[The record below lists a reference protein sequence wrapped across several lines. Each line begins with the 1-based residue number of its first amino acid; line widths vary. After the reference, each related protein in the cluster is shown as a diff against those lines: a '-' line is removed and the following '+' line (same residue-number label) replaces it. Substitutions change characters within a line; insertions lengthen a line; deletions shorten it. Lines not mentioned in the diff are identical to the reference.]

1 MDESLRDLVSR
12 YTDGDLDDA
21 ESSRLE
27 ARSETDPDLAAE
39 IETTRKL
46 RAAVRAIADRM
57 EPPAALDRVMEP
69 LRQAPPVPVRQARPV
84 FRWLGIAAALV
95 LGVTVATEMARRNP
109 TPTLSP
115 ASPQQNRPIAERDE
129 IFKLAP
135 LPTAVPNDNRPLGA
149 ADHLL
154 EEEPAL
160 PAAPE
165 PAPLEV
171 MGPLDDAAPSTSN
184 TESISSAG
192 VRSADGDGD
201 LELWQGKTSRP
212 APAKRETI
220 SRVDS
225 SSEPGTEAEFK
236 RQEIP
241 TDGGRESTA
250 EPSTVGKLSRG
261 QAKGKPQGMVA
272 SVLLLID
279 DTVVWT
285 GSSTNC
291 QNGRWPV
298 RIELEG
304 KVVSAIAPVVDEGED
319 KEAVSCIPDAFIG
332 SGLEGVGNG
341 IHLGELLVGE
351 PLK

>member
-1 MDESLRDLVSR
+1 MDDSLRDLVSR

-21 ESSRLE
+21 EISRLE
-27 ARSETDPDLAAE
+27 ARSETDPELASE
-39 IETTRKL
+39 IETTREL

-57 EPPAALDRVMEP
+57 EPPVALDRVMEP
-69 LRQAPPVPVRQARPV
+69 LRQAPPVPARLTRPV

-109 TPTLSP
+109 TPTLGPTS
-115 ASPQQNRPIAERDE
+115 SQQNRPVAEREE

-165 PAPLEV
+165 PAPFEV
-171 MGPLDDAAPSTSN
+171 IGPLSTAAPSTS
-184 TESISSAG
+184 TTDSISASDA
-192 VRSADGDGD
+192 RSADEDGN
-201 LELWQGKTSRP
+201 LELRQRETARP
-212 APAKRETI
+212 APAKRETVP
-220 SRVDS
+220 RADS
-225 SSEPGTEAEFK
+225 STDPGAEAEFK

-241 TDGGRESTA
+241 TDGYRESAA
-250 EPSTVGKLSRG
+250 EPSAAGKLSQG
-261 QAKGKPQGMVA
+261 QTKGRPHGMVV

-279 DTVVWT
+279 DIVVWT

-291 QNGRWPV
+291 QSGRWPV
-298 RIELEG
+298 RIDVEG
-304 KVVSAIAPVVDEGED
+304 LAVSAIAPVVDKGED
-319 KEAVSCIPDAFIG
+319 NEAVSCISDAFIG

-341 IHLGELLVGE
+341 THLGELLVGE